1 MADFSFED
9 FNFGSGNDEYDF
21 SGLADIGLGTDVQE
35 LDLSSL
41 LGGGG
46 QDIDF
51 SGFDNLD
58 ISSLLD
64 SGDQGIDF
72 SQVAGDYGSDLAS
85 ELAAALQDTGNAS
98 SIFSDDGGLN
108 IEELLK
114 TEGGTESL
122 SRSLA
127 SLASDD
133 KDTSGGTGLSTKGLD
148 KLLTSTGRGQL
159 AMVDPITGAT
169 GITGEGFT
177 SLQDLLGSGTK
188 EEIAR
193 YSPETVDYGFR
204 SGLETKDG
212 QGLSGDSTRG
222 MGLEQMGGGQGLSKY
237 IPAEYSESALTQLV
251 KNNPGKFPEI
261 ENYLDSQY
269 DKAGLTPFR
278 GSGGTLSET
287 GFLAQSSKANP
298 LGSMYSIGDPKSFIN
313 NPTITGQQ
321 SVVSPGRTIIDN
333 KDGTYKVV
341 TNTVDGTKT
350 ITTNKDGVDKII
362 RETRTIDNTKANQ
375 GAKAAAADKKDNN
388 MLLMLLAL
396 MAMMNKGGGE
406 SKGSGAVIPSL
417 SADRKQ
423 LPYGPISGSKARPG
437 AGGVSYF
444 SPTTYTQK
452 AAGGGL
458 MSLAG
463 NGIAR
468 YAGNEGSL
476 VGGDAALEAYQRGDY
491 KTANDLL
498 GKAGMG
504 AQDVVSKYGLS
515 QADAAT
521 VAKNLGYAGDMSGI
535 KYAAPPVNQTANVQ
549 NLPVIPDDNASNT
562 SYEKV
567 GLGTFR
573 GRPIINPADT
583 DAQISNYYDKNK
595 NLFDSKDYNKIASD
609 MFVNEFT
616 PEALARVKG
625 FDQKAVTDLYNKTY
639 GAFDRATQENLVNQK
654 YKKQFG
660 LTDKQLG
667 EIGFGANVFSGE
679 DRPENIRLNNAYG
692 RYQDELAAAGRYDAP
707 ADAYYRTKAVYKPD
721 ERGRKNGRIEL
732 IDTVTGQQ
740 LTSFGAGQ
748 KSGQIFGLLDKF
760 GVDPTSFKNAFK
772 TAVDLPNNS
781 GYRKDDYDSL
791 MGYKAR
797 NLSGK
802 TDEYLT
808 KPLKNLTVGDLKPKY
823 EKDDNNRQTADSKI
837 NVFYEIPMTNLL
849 KSKGLSGN
857 EASKLLSQ
865 FRPVAGLVNF
875 AEISRS
881 KDPVKAM
888 IGTLNTL
895 QSKGLINLDP
905 NTGPLSKIGQS
916 RFDAAGKKLPAR
928 YKGTESLQSLGLKG
942 LASGGISSFAQS
954 NQMSNLG
961 GYSDGGRLLRGP
973 GDGVSDSIPATIGGK
988 QPARLAEGEFVVPAR
1003 IVSELGNGSTNAGAQ
1018 KLYAMMDRVQNARRK
1033 TKNVAANTKAHK
1045 YLPA

>member
-1 MADFSFED
+1 MDDFSFED
-9 FNFGSGNDEYDF
+9 FNFGSGNEEYDF
-21 SGLADIGLGTDVQE
+21 SGLDEIGLGTDVQE

-41 LGGGG
+41 LGGGDG
-46 QDIDF
+46 GVDLSALDMGPEAFDINSLIDNFDNFSLEEGQGTQDISDLFDSF
-51 SGFDNLD
+51 SLEGGQGTQDMSDLFD
-58 ISSLLD
+58 SFSLE
-64 SGDQGIDF
+64 GDQGFKFD
-72 SQVAGDYGSDLAS
+72 DDTEPGS
-85 ELAAALQDTGNAS
+85 
-98 SIFSDDGGLN
+98 
-108 IEELLK
+108 
-114 TEGGTESL
+114 
-122 SRSLA
+122 
-127 SLASDD
+127 
-133 KDTSGGTGLSTKGLD
+133 SGGTQGSYGPAGEGDLGSYEGSSYSDTGGGGSRSVGGGNN
-148 KLLTSTGRGQL
+148 KLVFDDDREPGSSGGSSGSTGVAGS
-159 AMVDPITGAT
+159 G
-169 GITGEGFT
+169 
-177 SLQDLLGSGTK
+177 SLGSYKG
-188 EEIAR
+188 
-193 YSPETVDYGFR
+193 
-204 SGLETKDG
+204 
-212 QGLSGDSTRG
+212 ST
-222 MGLEQMGGGQGLSKY
+222 
-237 IPAEYSESALTQLV
+237 
-251 KNNPGKFPEI
+251 
-261 ENYLDSQY
+261 Y
-269 DKAGLTPFR
+269 DD
-278 GSGGTLSET
+278 SGGTKT
-287 GFLAQSSKANP
+287 K
-298 LGSMYSIGDPKSFIN
+298 
-313 NPTITGQQ
+313 
-321 SVVSPGRTIIDN
+321 IDDKGN
-333 KDGTYKVV
+333 VILP
-341 TNTVDGTKT
+341 DGTKVT
-350 ITTNKDGVDKII
+350 PGGTVISPG
-362 RETRTIDNTKANQ
+362 TKT
-375 GAKAAAADKKDNN
+375 GPGGGTKTADKKDNN

-444 SPTTYTQK
+444 SPTTYSPK

-679 DRPENIRLNNAYG
+679 DRPKNIRLNNAYG
-692 RYQDELAAAGRYDAP
+692 RYQDELAATGRYDAP

-732 IDTVTGQQ
+732 IDTATGKQV
-740 LTSFGAGQ
+740 TSFGAGQ
-748 KSGQIFGLLDKF
+748 KSGQIFELLDKF

-781 GYRKDDYDSL
+781 GYRKNDYERL

-808 KPLKNLTVGDLKPKY
+808 KPLENLTVSDLKHKFKRSD
-823 EKDDNNRQTADSKI
+823 KDSET
-837 NVFYEIPMTNLL
+837 NVFWLGKMKGLL
-849 KSKGLSGN
+849 RSKGLSAN
-857 EASKLLSQ
+857 QSSDILHQ
-865 FRPVAGLVNF
+865 FLPVSGLVNW

-881 KDPVKAM
+881 KDPLKAVT
-888 IGTLNTL
+888 GTLNTL

>member
-1 MADFSFED
+1 MNDFSFED

-21 SGLADIGLGTDVQE
+21 SGLSDTINTNPFIEFGTDVQE

-41 LGGGG
+41 LGGDGGVDLSALDMGPEAFDINSLIDNFDNFSLEEGQGTQDISDLFDSFSLEGG
-46 QDIDF
+46 QGTQDMSDLFDSF
-51 SGFDNLD
+51 SLE
-58 ISSLLD
+58 
-64 SGDQGIDF
+64 GDQGFKFD
-72 SQVAGDYGSDLAS
+72 DDTEPGS
-85 ELAAALQDTGNAS
+85 
-98 SIFSDDGGLN
+98 
-108 IEELLK
+108 
-114 TEGGTESL
+114 
-122 SRSLA
+122 
-127 SLASDD
+127 
-133 KDTSGGTGLSTKGLD
+133 SGGTQGSYGPAGEGDLGSYEGSSYSGTGGGGSRSVGGGNN
-148 KLLTSTGRGQL
+148 KLVFDDDREPGSSGGSSGSTGVAGS
-159 AMVDPITGAT
+159 G
-169 GITGEGFT
+169 
-177 SLQDLLGSGTK
+177 SLGSYKG
-188 EEIAR
+188 
-193 YSPETVDYGFR
+193 
-204 SGLETKDG
+204 
-212 QGLSGDSTRG
+212 ST
-222 MGLEQMGGGQGLSKY
+222 
-237 IPAEYSESALTQLV
+237 
-251 KNNPGKFPEI
+251 
-261 ENYLDSQY
+261 Y
-269 DKAGLTPFR
+269 DD
-278 GSGGTLSET
+278 SGGTKT
-287 GFLAQSSKANP
+287 K
-298 LGSMYSIGDPKSFIN
+298 
-313 NPTITGQQ
+313 
-321 SVVSPGRTIIDN
+321 IDDKGN
-333 KDGTYKVV
+333 VILP
-341 TNTVDGTKT
+341 DGTKVT
-350 ITTNKDGVDKII
+350 PGGTVISPG
-362 RETRTIDNTKANQ
+362 TKT
-375 GAKAAAADKKDNN
+375 GPGGGTKTADKKDNN

-396 MAMMNKGGGE
+396 MAMMNKGGGD

-423 LPYGPISGSKARPG
+423 LPYGPTSGSKARPG

-837 NVFYEIPMTNLL
+837 NVFYQIPMTNLL